1 MVKKLR
7 GTPKPI
13 IGAFLVLTPLLFFTF
28 NSFGVDSDALLE
40 GWEITRATID
50 KDTNINI
57 VEKQVATIQKQQA
70 AGTTVAQNAG
80 GKLTWPV
87 PSSRLIT
94 SKFGPRNTGIAGAS
108 KNHGGIDIRAATGTP
123 VVAAADGTVV
133 ISKYSSTAGNYIQID
148 HSKNMSTQYMHN
160 SQLLVKKGDKVKRG
174 QVIAK
179 SGSTGIGSGPHV
191 HFGVIYKGNKVNPVK
206 YVDMT
211 GVTYK

>member
-1 MVKKLR
+1 M
-7 GTPKPI
+7 
-13 IGAFLVLTPLLFFTF
+13 
-28 NSFGVDSDALLE
+28 
-40 GWEITRATID
+40 
-50 KDTNINI
+50 
-57 VEKQVATIQKQQA
+57 
-70 AGTTVAQNAG
+70 AQNAG

-87 PSSRLIT
+87 PSSHLIT